1 MESKMY
7 ETIEQIAYEMRLF
20 GIKAAAARRCQEAL
34 ASGMHPCELVRLLI
48 EDEKNYRRQM
58 VAKRLSSRAKFRSD
72 CQLEDWDMGQDRG
85 ISKAKL
91 KDLGLLNFFHKKENL
106 IIEGKT
112 GVGKTHLAIALGKRI
127 CDEGASTRFFSTNL
141 FFEEA
146 SAEKT
151 AGKYLPFI
159 RNLAKTAVLILDDF
173 ALRNYTHDEAN
184 ILLEVIEERYNKGI
198 TIVTSQVSPAG
209 WPGLFEDPVIAE
221 AIIDRLK
228 NPSETIKIGGSSYRK
243 KMAPN

>member
-151 AGKYLPFI
+151 AGKYL
-159 RNLAKTAVLILDDF
+159 
-173 ALRNYTHDEAN
+173 
-184 ILLEVIEERYNKGI
+184 LEVIEERYNKGI